1 MGKITTLTTALAC
14 LLSNY
19 GRCVFYIQFNL
30 KCKPLRLGIIINRS
44 DSLCCATAYLMRIVR
59 YFTSLFVLVS
69 LILRSKRNL
78 RKLDVPIAVRV
89 VLVIREIVLMILV
102 QKINLNLQ

>member
-1 MGKITTLTTALAC
+1 
-14 LLSNY
+14 
-19 GRCVFYIQFNL
+19 
-30 KCKPLRLGIIINRS
+30 
-44 DSLCCATAYLMRIVR
+44 MRIVR